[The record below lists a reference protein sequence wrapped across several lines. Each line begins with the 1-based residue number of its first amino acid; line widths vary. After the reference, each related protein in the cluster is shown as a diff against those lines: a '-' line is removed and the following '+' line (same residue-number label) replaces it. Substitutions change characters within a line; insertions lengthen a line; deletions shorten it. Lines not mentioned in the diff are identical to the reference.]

1 MRRYMDTF
9 LGLVMLL
16 MISLLASQGLEAVAE
31 AGSAAEK
38 KVVVLDAGHG
48 GSDPGKVGI
57 NNALEK
63 EINLA
68 IAGKVKAK
76 LEAAG
81 IEVLMTRENDDG
93 LYQANDKN
101 KKVSDLNARCRLIE
115 KSGAEITV
123 SIHQNS
129 YHDSSISGPPVF
141 YYKDSKEGQQLAE
154 ILQASFD
161 GVVEKNTR
169 KAKANDNYYL
179 LLHTKCPVVIVECG
193 FLSNPGEADLLI
205 TDDYQEKVSDAI
217 CKGILGYLNA
227 QTA

>member
-57 NNALEK
+57 NNAREK

-76 LEAAG
+76 L
-81 IEVLMTRENDDG
+81 
-93 LYQANDKN
+93 
-101 KKVSDLNARCRLIE
+101 
-115 KSGAEITV
+115 
-123 SIHQNS
+123 
-129 YHDSSISGPPVF
+129 
-141 YYKDSKEGQQLAE
+141 
-154 ILQASFD
+154 
-161 GVVEKNTR
+161 
-169 KAKANDNYYL
+169 
-179 LLHTKCPVVIVECG
+179 
-193 FLSNPGEADLLI
+193 
-205 TDDYQEKVSDAI
+205 
-217 CKGILGYLNA
+217 
-227 QTA
+227 